1 MQKRR
6 GKKKAKAKRSRKQK
20 KRNKNRRRGGLIEND
35 EHLDEQVNMTEVA
48 QLMGAFDKMSKRQQV
63 SAMVGAF
70 ADLTNKEMEDM
81 YAFMEEVAWKNKEKK
96 RNKNIN
102 NALLLGTDGS
112 SIIRREIFANATF

>member
-48 QLMGAFDKMSKRQQV
+48 QLMDAFDKMSQWQKV
-63 SAMVGAF
+63 SALTGAF
-70 ADLTNKEMEDM
+70 DDLTYEEMEDV
-81 YAFMEEVAWKNKEKK
+81 YAFMEEVDWKNKERR
-96 RNKNIN
+96 RNKKIN